1 MNNTKLFKILAITEG
16 ISFLLILFITMPLK
30 YFADMP
36 MPNKI
41 VGMAHGFLF
50 IAYVVMVFMVKNKFK
65 WTKQQTMLALLASII
80 PFGTFY
86 IEKKFVP
93 KN

>member
-1 MNNTKLFKILAITEG
+1 MNNTNLFKILAITEG

>member
-1 MNNTKLFKILAITEG
+1 MNNTNLFKILAITEG

-50 IAYVVMVFMVKNKFK
+50 IAYVAMVFIVKNKFK